1 MKRDSAASRRS
12 YRSRFENRS
21 NRSVVRSYRSRFENR
36 SNRSAV
42 HSYNQ
47 ERISQGAIVQVP
59 LFPLSTVL
67 FPGGPLPLRIFEAR
81 YVDMISR
88 SMKNDEPFGVLLIRE
103 GGEVGAATTYEIGT
117 LARIVD
123 WYQGSD
129 GLLGVTARGEQR
141 FRLLSARQEPDG
153 LNVGDIELLPEEVS
167 IPLPEEY
174 RPMAAILEGVLDD
187 LGRLYEDL
195 DRRLDD
201 AGWVTNR
208 FVEILPID
216 VEEKQQCLEQS
227 DPAERLRLVHDVL
240 KNVRGPIGAADS

>member
-1 MKRDSAASRRS
+1 
-12 YRSRFENRS
+12 
-21 NRSVVRSYRSRFENR
+21 
-36 SNRSAV
+36 
-42 HSYNQ
+42 
-47 ERISQGAIVQVP
+47 VQVP

-81 YVDMISR
+81 YVDMVGR
-88 SMKNDEPFGVLLIRE
+88 CLKDDTPFGVLLIRE
-103 GGEVGAATTYEIGT
+103 GGEVGQATTYEVGT

-129 GLLGVTARGEQR
+129 GLLGITARGEQR
-141 FRLLSARQEPDG
+141 FRLLSSHREPDG
-153 LNVGDIELLPEEVS
+153 LNVGEIEVIPDEARM
-167 IPLPEEY
+167 PLPEEY
-174 RPMAAILEGVLDD
+174 RPMATILAGVLDD

-216 VEEKQQCLEQS
+216 LAEKQRCLEQS
-227 DPAERLRLVHDVL
+227 DPDARLRLVHEVL
-240 KNVRGPIGAADS
+240 KNVRRPAGG